1 MVLSFKKTSYPESW
15 YPLCHSKDLKK
26 DRPQLIKAFDGNLIL
41 FRNEEGT
48 PSVVSRFCPHMG
60 TDLSKGSVI
69 KGELRCPFH
78 HRTYG
83 KKGECLKV
91 PGLDADFKGPSLK
104 SYPAIER
111 FGLIFMYLGQ
121 NPLFEFPSF
130 PRVEGEAAFS
140 TALRKDL
147 KTPYSSLLFNG
158 FDTHHLTCIH
168 NREITAPPKLDSE
181 SPYHLRAVFSMK
193 VLVER
198 FYDIAVKV
206 FGARVVD
213 VTLDCWGGNFLIIT
227 NKRTKDNILIT
238 SVPRD
243 RENSSFFLTTV
254 TTKKKAGLLFKLFQN
269 LRLKLTTFLGM
280 AFLKPDEII
289 VEEMR
294 PDIRSLHPKQD
305 LCVLKFWAFWDSL
318 PKKSI

>member
-1 MVLSFKKTSYPESW
+1 VNSKKSAYPESW
-15 YPLCHSKDLKK
+15 YPLCHSSDLKK
-26 DRPQLIKAFDGNLIL
+26 GEPLLIEAFDGKLIL
-41 FRNEEGT
+41 FRSEDGS

-60 TDLSKGSVI
+60 TDLSKGTVI
-69 KGELRCPFH
+69 KGALRCPFH

-91 PGLDADFKGPSLK
+91 PGLHEKIKGPGLK
-104 SYPAIER
+104 SYPTIEK

-121 NPLFEFPSF
+121 RPLFDFPSF
-130 PRVEGEAAFS
+130 PRVQRDADFS

-168 NREITAPPKLDSE
+168 NREIIAPPIMDSE
-181 SPYHLRAVFSMK
+181 SPYHLRAAFSMK
-193 VLVER
+193 VLIER
-198 FYDIAVKV
+198 FYDIAVKF

-243 RENSSFFLTTV
+243 QENSSFFLTTV
-254 TTKKKAGLLFKLFQN
+254 TNKLEKGLFAEILQR
-269 LRLKLTTFLGM
+269 LRLKLTTYLGM
-280 AFLKPDEII
+280 AFLKPDEVI

-294 PDIRSLHPKQD
+294 PDFRSLHPQQD
-305 LCVLKFWAFWDSL
+305 LCVMKFWSFLDSL